1 MRANKGLAGLIAGD
15 TTISKVDVET
25 NSLWYRGY
33 NINELCAKTS
43 FLEVAYLLLHED
55 LPTISQLTDFE
66 DFEKSN
72 RTIPKEMYSVFEKMP
87 SHAHPMDLL
96 KMGVSMLGSF
106 DTKNSLG
113 TNTHEENLRKAML
126 LLSKMPTV
134 VANSYR
140 ISKGLSPVEPN
151 SNLSYS
157 ENFLTMILG
166 EETNDS
172 LSVKTLDNSLILYAE
187 HGYNASTFSAR
198 VTAATLSDLYNAVS
212 SAIGTLKGPLHGG
225 ANEQVMYMLQEIGAP
240 EKAKEFTLNKIRNK
254 EKIMGFGH
262 RLYRTGDS
270 RTEVIK
276 NLGQQLAEKK
286 GITKWHEI
294 SSIMEK
300 TMIAEKKIYPNLDFP
315 AATAY
320 FLLGI
325 PIELYTPIFAASRV
339 TGWAA
344 HILEQH
350 DDNRLIRPGCEYIGP
365 KSREVKPISERE

>member
-15 TTISKVDVET
+15 TTISKVDVTT

-33 NINELCAKTS
+33 DINELCAKTS

-55 LPTISQLTDFE
+55 LPTSNQLKEFE
-66 DFEKSN
+66 TFERAN
-72 RTIPKEMYSVFEKMP
+72 RNIPKSMYDAFKNMP

-96 KMGVSMLGSF
+96 KIGVSMLGSF
-106 DTKNSLG
+106 DEENSLG
-113 TNTHEENLRKAML
+113 SNTHEENLKKAML

-140 ISKGLSPVEPN
+140 ISKGLEPVEPD
-151 SNLSYS
+151 SDLSYS
-157 ENFLTMILG
+157 ENFLSMILG
-166 EETNDS
+166 EKTNDP

-225 ANEQVMYMLQEIGAP
+225 ANEQVMYMLQEIETP
-240 EKAKEFTLNKIRNK
+240 ERAREYTMKKIENK

-276 NLGQQLAEKK
+276 KLGQQLAEQK
-286 GITKWHEI
+286 GITNK
-294 SSIMEK
+294 
-300 TMIAEKKIYPNLDFP
+300 
-315 AATAY
+315 
-320 FLLGI
+320 
-325 PIELYTPIFAASRV
+325 
-339 TGWAA
+339 
-344 HILEQH
+344 
-350 DDNRLIRPGCEYIGP
+350 
-365 KSREVKPISERE
+365 